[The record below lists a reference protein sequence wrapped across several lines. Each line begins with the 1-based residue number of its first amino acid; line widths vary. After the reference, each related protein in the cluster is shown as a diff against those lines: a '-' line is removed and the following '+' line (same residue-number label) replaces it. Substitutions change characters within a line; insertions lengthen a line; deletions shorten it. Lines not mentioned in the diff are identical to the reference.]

1 VERDPEHTPRE
12 EEMYRALWR
21 PRLWLG
27 CHPVLLVMVG
37 FACLFTVPIG
47 MITHNLWWM
56 LFGAILLAASMPLLR
71 WLARIE
77 PDFVEVIPRYRTYAR
92 HYGAIGSVGARFPDR
107 RRHLR

>member
-1 VERDPEHTPRE
+1 
-12 EEMYRALWR
+12 
-21 PRLWLG
+21 
-27 CHPVLLVMVG
+27 
-37 FACLFTVPIG
+37 
-47 MITHNLWWM
+47 
-56 LFGAILLAASMPLLR
+56 LLAASMPLLR